1 MGKDTRLVNIYIKI
15 HNKRNL
21 TIEDLNYLSKYDPE
35 CFEKTC
41 KNVVYN
47 VPVAKEIFQPEQGSV
62 LEQPE
67 GEHRQT
73 VQRHMGVRH
82 QPGQGSAM
90 ECSEGEH
97 GQAVQHHTGS
107 GYQPA
112 QATDQHAAQF
122 SGMQPE
128 EGKRP
133 KAQEQDVPDAAAQ
146 KGQAG
151 KDLPEHG
158 KIAAALSNLK
168 RMEQEGL
175 PIGDV
180 DVDEVKNL
188 LGSLYM
194 ELLFPHNDRRRF
206 FNMQDQEHLSTFN
219 KKA

>member
-47 VPVAKEIFQPEQGSV
+47 VPVAKEIFQPKQGSGM
-62 LEQPE
+62 EQPE
-67 GEHRQT
+67 GERGQVGEALQEEIGRQAQDT
-73 VQRHMGVRH
+73 DK
-82 QPGQGSAM
+82 
-90 ECSEGEH
+90 H
-97 GQAVQHHTGS
+97 G
-107 GYQPA
+107 
-112 QATDQHAAQF
+112 AQF

-133 KAQEQDVPDAAAQ
+133 KDQEQDVPDAAAQ
-146 KGQAG
+146 KGQASQ
-151 KDLPEHG
+151 DLPEHG
-158 KIAAALSNLK
+158 EIAAALSNLK